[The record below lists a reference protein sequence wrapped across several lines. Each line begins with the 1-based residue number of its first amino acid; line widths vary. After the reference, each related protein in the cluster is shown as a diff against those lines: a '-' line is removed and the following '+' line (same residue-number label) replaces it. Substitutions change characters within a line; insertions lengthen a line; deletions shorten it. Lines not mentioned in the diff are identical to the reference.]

1 MKPFRILI
9 ATCAL
14 ALATGGLL
22 AGCGGD
28 SDEGGSSDEDPQTVL
43 DATFD
48 NDTRVSSGNLTIS
61 ASVSAEGEQAG
72 SFEGSLSGPFQ
83 TDPENP
89 ASLPQLDWTATATGE
104 GGGQSIDFSGGLV
117 VTEDNA
123 FIEYNDSAYE
133 VGTEQFTQLK
143 DSVEAQAGAVEVD
156 ESASFSDA
164 CAQALEQAGA
174 TDTAA
179 CDVDIASWLT
189 NLTNEGTEDV
199 GGSESVHLS
208 GDADVEAIL
217 TDVGELAAVVPGAA
231 DQGID
236 PSQLSSFAGAVTE
249 ATVDVYSTVDENL
262 LSKFDINLTIDP
274 SAVGGDAIV
283 PIDTIDVGFGFE
295 IAEINEEQ
303 TFEAPSDAQPIS
315 DLLGD
320 LGVDL
325 GDLGALGGAVPGAIP
340 DTGGSGGGGGAGAA
354 DDYLECLQGATTPD
368 EINACAQEL

>member
-1 MKPFRILI
+1 MKPIRILI

-14 ALATGGLL
+14 ALPTGGLL

-28 SDEGGSSDEDPQTVL
+28 DGGGSDEDPQTVL
-43 DATFD
+43 DETFD
-48 NDTRVSSGNLTIS
+48 NETSVSSGNLTIS
-61 ASVSAEGEQAG
+61 ASVSAEGEQGG

-89 ASLPQLDWTATATGE
+89 AALPQLDWTATATGDA
-104 GGGQSIDFSGGLV
+104 GGQSLDFSGGVV

-123 FIEYNDSAYE
+123 FLEYNESAYE

-143 DSVEAQAGAVEVD
+143 DAVESQAGSVEVD
-156 ESASFSDA
+156 ETASFSDA

-179 CDVDIASWLT
+179 CDIDISSWLT

-208 GDADVEAIL
+208 GEANVDQIL
-217 TDVGELAAVVPGAA
+217 TDIGELAAVVPGAA
-231 DQGID
+231 EQGID
-236 PSQLSSFAGAVTE
+236 PSQLGSFSGAVTD

-262 LSKFDINLTIDP
+262 LSKFDISLTIDP
-274 SAVGGDAIV
+274 SAIGGDAIV
-283 PIDTIDVGFGFE
+283 PIDTVDVGFGFE
-295 IAEINEEQ
+295 IADINEEQ
-303 TFEAPSDAQPIS
+303 SFEAPADAQPIS
-315 DLLGD
+315 ELFGD

-325 GDLGALGGAVPGAIP
+325 GDLGALGGAVPGGIP
-340 DTGGSGGGGGAGAA
+340 GTEGGGGGGGAGAA
-354 DDYLECLQGATTPD
+354 DDYLECLNQATTPD
-368 EINACAQEL
+368 EINACANEL

>member
-1 MKPFRILI
+1 MKPIRILI

-14 ALATGGLL
+14 ALPTGGLL

-28 SDEGGSSDEDPQTVL
+28 DGGGSDEDPQAVL
-43 DATFD
+43 DETLD
-48 NDTRVSSGNLTIS
+48 NQTSVSSGNLTIS
-61 ASVSAEGEQAG
+61 ASVSAEGEQGG

-89 ASLPQLDWTATATGE
+89 AALPQLDWTATASGDA
-104 GGGQSIDFSGGLV
+104 GGQSLDFSGGVV

-123 FIEYNDSAYE
+123 YIEYSDSAYE
-133 VGTEQFTQLK
+133 VGSEQFTQLK
-143 DSVEAQAGAVEVD
+143 DQIEAQAGSVEVD

-179 CDVDIASWLT
+179 CDIDISSWLT

-208 GDADVEAIL
+208 GEANVDQIL
-217 TDVGELAAVVPGAA
+217 TDIGELAAVVPGAA
-231 DQGID
+231 EQGID
-236 PSQLSSFAGAVTE
+236 PSQLGSFSGAVTD

-262 LSKFDINLTIDP
+262 LSKFDISLTIDP
-274 SAVGGDAIV
+274 SAIGGDAIV
-283 PIDTIDVGFGFE
+283 PIDTVDVGFGFE

-303 TFEAPSDAQPIS
+303 SFEAPADAQPITE
-315 DLLGD
+315 LFGD

-325 GDLGALGGAVPGAIP
+325 GDLGALGGAVPGGIP
-340 DTGGSGGGGGAGAA
+340 GTEGGGGGGGGAGAA
-354 DDYLECLQGATTPD
+354 DAYLECLNQATTPD
-368 EINACAQEL
+368 EINACADEL